1 MIRIRVP
8 ATSANLGI
16 GYDCLGAAL
25 DWWSSFEFCEND
37 HLQIEGCPEEY
48 RGEDNL
54 VVRSFAHVCEYL
66 GKALPPFRLKIES
79 DIPLKRGLGS
89 SAVCITAGVLA
100 ANEWFDCPLSKEECL
115 KLACEIEGHPDNL
128 APAFY
133 GGVIFSNYDGE
144 KVEYYPLE
152 CSPFSAALV
161 IPDYPIETEKARA
174 ILPSVISHKA
184 AAGQVFQALKF
195 AEALAQGNDTL
206 LKESLIDAL
215 HEPYRKTLI
224 PDHNP
229 VRDCCH
235 ERGLPF
241 WISGSGSTL
250 AGISF
255 SEKKIDELICELQ
268 KRRPDLTVRK
278 TVLSKEG
285 AKISHE

>member
-25 DWWSSFEFCEND
+25 DWWSSFEFSESEE
-37 HLQIEGCPEEY
+37 LQIEGCPEEY
-48 RGEDNL
+48 RGEENL

-66 GKALPPFRLKIES
+66 GKALPPFRLKIDS
-79 DIPLKRGLGS
+79 DIPLERGLGS

-100 ANEWFDCPLSKEECL
+100 ANEWFGCPLSKEDCL

-133 GGVIFSNYDGE
+133 GGVIFSNYDGK

-152 CSPFSAALV
+152 CPSFSAALI
-161 IPDYPIETEKARA
+161 IPDYLVETEKARA

-224 PDHNP
+224 PDHDP

-235 ERGLPF
+235 ELGLPF

-255 SEKKIDELICELQ
+255 SEKRIDELINELQ

-285 AKISHE
+285 AMIYHE